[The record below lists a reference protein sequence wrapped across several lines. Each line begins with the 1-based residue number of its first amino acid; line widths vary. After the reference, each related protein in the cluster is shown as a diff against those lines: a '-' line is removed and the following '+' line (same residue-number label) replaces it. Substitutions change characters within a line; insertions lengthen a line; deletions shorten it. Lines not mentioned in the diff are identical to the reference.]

1 MRVFTI
7 HLRQTALSPDRDAV
21 LVKEGFCWPAALFGP
36 FWALWHRMWFL
47 FLGILA
53 VSILMGVAE
62 VALRVDPM
70 TYSAISIGV
79 AALIGFSAN
88 DWRRNALTARGWDI
102 AGLSAAADPDTALR
116 RFLDLHPGALD
127 MKGAS
132 AAPASPQPA
141 APSTASPQAASPL
154 SPTASR
160 APGH

>member
-21 LVKEGFCWPAALFGP
+21 LIKEGFCWPAALFGP
-36 FWALWHRMWFL
+36 FWALWHRMWFV

-53 VSILMGVAE
+53 VSVLMGVAE
-62 VALRVDPM
+62 AALRVDPM

-79 AALIGFSAN
+79 AALIGFCAN
-88 DWRRNALTARGWDI
+88 DWRRNALTVRGWDM

-127 MKGAS
+127 MKGA
-132 AAPASPQPA
+132 ATAPASPP
-141 APSTASPQAASPL
+141 PPSPQGASL
-154 SPTASR
+154 QAMSPTASR